1 MRIGIHTSTGGS
13 LEKAALKAAEL
24 GADTFQIFS
33 SSPRMWRA
41 STPDPIAIRN
51 LRRLR
56 EKHDLYPLAVHDSY
70 LINLASC
77 DETIRTKSIEA
88 FRGELERAVAIGA
101 EYLVAHPGNCKGHGV
116 EMGIYTFVTSLAEA
130 ARGVETNGLKLL
142 LENTAGSGNA
152 LGSKF
157 EELRVMQE
165 YAGKLGVDL
174 DIGYCIDTCHCLAAG
189 FNVADAPGLNQT
201 VRLLDDVLGL
211 DNIPVFHANDSKTP
225 LGSRVDRHANIGEG
239 YIGKEGFRRILTH
252 PKLLAKAFIL
262 ETPVDN
268 EGDDKRNVEMLKS
281 LCRKSRTTTKKSS

>member
-1 MRIGIHTSTGGS
+1 
-13 LEKAALKAAEL
+13 
-24 GADTFQIFS
+24 
-33 SSPRMWRA
+33 MWRA
-41 STPDPIAIRN
+41 SIPDPIAIRN
-51 LRRLR
+51 LRRAR
-56 EKHDLYPLAVHDSY
+56 EKYDLYPLVIHDSY

-88 FRGELERAVAIGA
+88 FRGEMERALAIGA

-116 EMGIYTFVTSLAEA
+116 EMGIFTFVSSLAES
-130 ARGVETNGLKLL
+130 ARGLNTKGLKLL

-157 EELRVMQE
+157 EELHVMRE

-189 FNVADAPGLNQT
+189 FNVADPDGLKQT
-201 VRLLDDVLGL
+201 VHLLEATLGL
-211 DNIPVFHANDSKTP
+211 ENIPVFHANDSKTP

-281 LCRKSRTTTKKSS
+281 LCRKSRTTTKKSN